1 MEKRTKEEE
10 GGKISNDNLLCV
22 CKSSVVADPNG
33 NGLMIK
39 KVKSSSISSA
49 ALCFK
54 PPNFEFSLGVMSEM
68 YFSISFRLV

>member
-1 MEKRTKEEE
+1 MEKRTSEEE

-39 KVKSSSISSA
+39 KVKSSISST

-54 PPNFEFSLGVMSEM
+54 PPPNFEFSLGVMSEM

>member
-10 GGKISNDNLLCV
+10 GEKISNDNLLCV

-39 KVKSSSISSA
+39 KVKSSISSA

>member
-1 MEKRTKEEE
+1 MSFTSVEKRTKEEE

-39 KVKSSSISSA
+39 KVKSSISSA
-49 ALCFK
+49 MFQISYT
-54 PPNFEFSLGVMSEM
+54 FEFSLGVGNVL
-68 YFSISFRLV
+68 FDFL